1 VRLYRLPLDTPARN
15 AQPRYNICPTTTID
29 AVIGHGKRELLPM
42 RWGIVPSWWSKPLK
56 EMKHATFNAR
66 AETVAE
72 KAMFRDAFKRTRCLI
87 PASGYFEWQD
97 TPDGMQPYYFTRRDG
112 EPVTIAGLWDEWRD
126 KQAGELVKS
135 CAMVITEANEF
146 VSEVHDRMPV
156 ILEQREAARFLRPS
170 NRSYR
175 DRTHHDG
182 QRDEHSN

>member
-1 VRLYRLPLDTPARN
+1 MRLYRLPLDTPARN

-97 TPDGMQPYYFTRRDG
+97 TPDGMQPITSLAVMENRSRSPDCG
-112 EPVTIAGLWDEWRD
+112 TNGGD

-146 VSEVHDRMPV
+146 VGEVHDRMPV